1 MASRTRTTTIINWM
15 WTCVQNTTAVLAAS
29 MGGYCDMGRLAVG
42 VADGVGVAVPG
53 DEVLETWSR
62 SKRSRSRTR
71 ALLRPAVACA
81 VQLPMMPA
89 K

>member
-15 WTCVQNTTAVLAAS
+15 WTRVQNTAAVLAAS

-42 VADGVGVAVPG
+42 VADGAGLAVARARSRGWCGPGVAVPG
-53 DEVLETWSR
+53 DEVLEAWSMQVE
-62 SKRSRSRTR
+62 
-71 ALLRPAVACA
+71 AL
-81 VQLPMMPA
+81 Q

>member
-1 MASRTRTTTIINWM
+1 MVPDSPCEEPRTVRDSP
-15 WTCVQNTTAVLAAS
+15 WTVRGAA
-29 MGGYCDMGRLAVG
+29 GGAG
-42 VADGVGVAVPG
+42 VAMPG
-53 DEVLETWSR
+53 DEVLEAWSR

-89 K
+89 LATMKPKS